1 MEYKSKKIKL
11 SKFKLKSTEDLPDNK
26 KLDFDIWLDK
36 KSNLILKVAYK
47 RMGNWEYRLKSFQ

>member
-1 MEYKSKKIKL
+1 
-11 SKFKLKSTEDLPDNK
+11 LPDDK

-36 KSNLILKVAYK
+36 ENNLIIKVAYK